1 MKILRFDTAYLWIGM
16 AAIAFSIVSLVAF
29 GLKPGIDFVGG
40 SELVV
45 EYQGDRPDISEI
57 QRSLEALSLGTLH
70 IQPLGTKQVVIRMN
84 YLAQELHRQVL
95 SALGS
100 EATEQRFESI
110 GPLVGRELRSKI
122 VQMTLI
128 SLAVILLYVTF
139 AFRKTVEYA
148 RSWQY
153 GVTVLLTALHDV
165 LIPSGVLAI
174 LGKFYGVEVTI
185 PVVVALLTVLGYSIN
200 DTIVVFDRVREN
212 VMTRRGADFR
222 DIVNTSL
229 SQMMLRCFNTYLTT
243 LFPLVALYII
253 GGESLRNFSLSL
265 IIGIVAGIYSSLCL
279 APSFL
284 TRWVEHT
291 TYRKSLTKSV

>member
-16 AAIAFSIVSLVAF
+16 AALALSVVSLAAF

-45 EYQGDRPDISEI
+45 EYQGARPRVSEI
-57 QRSLEALSLGTLH
+57 QRSLDALSLGTSH
-70 IQPLGTKQVVIRMN
+70 IQPLGETQITIRMGD
-84 YLAQELHRQVL
+84 LTPERHQQVL

-100 EATEQRFESI
+100 EATERKFDSI
-110 GPLVGRELRSKI
+110 GPSVGRELQEKI
-122 VQMTLI
+122 MQMALL
-128 SLAVILLYVTF
+128 SLGVVLLYVTF
-139 AFRKTVEYA
+139 AFRKTAEYA

-165 LIPSGVLAI
+165 LVPLGVLAI
-174 LGKFYGVEVTI
+174 LGEFYGVEITI

-212 VMTRRGADFR
+212 VITRRGADFR
-222 DIVNTSL
+222 DIINASL
-229 SQMMLRCFNTYLTT
+229 SEMMLRCTNAYLTT
-243 LFPLVALYII
+243 LFPLVALYLV
-253 GGESLRNFSLSL
+253 GGESLKIFSLTL
-265 IIGIVAGIYSSLCL
+265 IIGIVAGVYSSICL

-284 TRWVEHT
+284 TRWVEQRE
-291 TYRKSLTKSV
+291 YRQT